1 MTSFPAIL
9 SEIYQALFISSIV
22 FMIYILGGLIVKTY
36 GRFKLD
42 AETRFIMTKNEK
54 ILLWISL
61 TVFISYLIR

>member
-1 MTSFPAIL
+1 MSLLTDIL
-9 SEIYQALFISSIV
+9 SETYQASFISSIV

-42 AETRFIMTKNEK
+42 AETRFILTRNEK

-61 TVFISYLIR
+61 TIFLSYLIK